1 MKHHI
6 QDTSLEAF
14 DAFKPKAKDMGRRI
28 VSYLES
34 CGAEG
39 ATDEEMDIA
48 FDTVAT
54 RSNRPTRNALTKRKV
69 LVNSGK
75 RRKTRSGRQAIV
87 WVLQQYAEG
96 EVLAHNSERA
106 ALLKKARRKLK
117 EMTDDELEVFAGEG
131 REEDSDFLDDGD
143 LFSLFGED
151 SL

>member
-1 MKHHI
+1 MKHRI

-69 LVNSGK
+69 LANSGN
-75 RRKTRSGRQAIV
+75 RRKTRSGREAIV
-87 WVLQQYAEG
+87 WVLQQYVEG
-96 EVLAHNSERA
+96 DPADHASERA
-106 ALLKKARRKLK
+106 DLLKKARHKLK
-117 EMTDDELEVFAGEG
+117 GMTDDELGVFVGEG
-131 REEDSDFLDDGD
+131 GGDSELLDV
-143 LFSLFGED
+143 FSLFGEV
-151 SL
+151 L